1 MWCIQISEQIFNIIV
16 IFIED
21 IKYTTFFVSDNEE
34 ITRKIMDY
42 LETLPNK
49 SSIISSLTLEVGG
62 FDLYQI
68 DKYFQIVYIEDI
80 ISEITHKQFPYDF
93 ICIEGIFNTF
103 GKTIIQ
109 IQEHH
114 NKKFNNVELKMI
126 RDKLGSCII

>member
-126 RDKLGSCII
+126 RDKLGICII

>member
-34 ITRKIMDY
+34 ITRKIMNY

-126 RDKLGSCII
+126 RDKLGICII

>member
-42 LETLPNK
+42 LETLPNQ

-126 RDKLGSCII
+126 RDKLGICII

>member
-114 NKKFNNVELKMI
+114 NKKINNVELKMI
-126 RDKLGSCII
+126 RDKLGICII

>member
-1 MWCIQISEQIFNIIV
+1 MWCIQISKQIFNII
-16 IFIED
+16 IMFIED

-49 SSIISSLTLEVGG
+49 SSIISSLTLEVVG

-68 DKYFQIVYIEDI
+68 DKYFQIVYIDDI
-80 ISEITHKQFPYDF
+80 NKITQEKFPYDF

-114 NKKFNNVELKMI
+114 NTKFNNIELKII
-126 RDKLGSCII
+126 RNKLGICII

>member
-1 MWCIQISEQIFNIIV
+1 ML
-16 IFIED
+16 FIED

-114 NKKFNNVELKMI
+114 NKKLI
-126 RDKLGSCII
+126 L